1 MLRLPLLV
9 VIVLVLVLA
18 GLSYL
23 GLSRPAYH
31 PQQISQPVALPN
43 AAH

>member
-9 VIVLVLVLA
+9 IIVLVLA
-18 GLSYL
+18 GLAYL